1 MDRICLLYI
10 VAMSAQYATEH
21 GDLEHVLD
29 ACGEVFI
36 MLTECE
42 RMPVIRETDAY
53 RVLIMFAAGEE
64 RGGNGNG
71 KHGKEVWE

>member
-1 MDRICLLYI
+1 MDRIYLLYI
-10 VAMSAQYATEH
+10 VAMAAQYATEH
-21 GDLEHVLD
+21 GDLAHVLD

-42 RMPVIRETDAY
+42 RMAVIRETDAY
-53 RVLIMFAAGEE
+53 RVLMAFVAGEE
-64 RGGNGNG
+64 RGESGNG

>member
-1 MDRICLLYI
+1 MDRAYLLYI
-10 VAMSAQYATEH
+10 VALAAQYATDRD
-21 GDLEHVLD
+21 DLQHVLD

-42 RMPVIRETDAY
+42 RMSVIRQTDSY
-53 RVLIMFAAGEE
+53 RVLMMFAAGED
-64 RGGNGNG
+64 RGEDGNG